1 VFEVRLERRE
11 GEKMEETQTP
21 EGVREREGTGSSCS
35 FYSLVSMV
43 MANPSSTWAR
53 TSTRTSTRKQVK
65 EKAVQSS
72 NNPDTKSSTILW
84 TNSIVVC
91 SVVLSILIRYL
102 TSHWPY
108 SGQGTPP
115 IFGDYEC
122 QRHWQEITVNLP
134 TNQWY
139 VNSSR
144 NDLNYWGLDYPP
156 LSAFHM
162 KLNGLFA
169 RHVAKQEKW
178 VQLEKSRGFESRD
191 HKEFMRMTVLVT
203 DLIFLFS
210 AVLYGFNDGTFDFK
224 TLASVLF
231 YPGMILIDHGHF
243 QYNCVSIGLT
253 LWAIYFIHN
262 QMPFLSSAMFSLALN
277 YKQISLY
284 HALPFFFYLLGF
296 SLSRESLLRNI
307 TCLVGVAFTV
317 IVVFGIVWSPFLFDI
332 NDAVQVFKRLFPV
345 SRGLFEDK
353 VSNIWCP
360 LDVLLKLK
368 RRFSPELL
376 FKMSGGITFI
386 SVIPSGIHLL
396 MNPSVRNF
404 KYNLVISGLSFF
416 LFSFQVHEK
425 GILVA
430 AVPAC
435 LLVTNEPILVT
446 WFLTV
451 STLRYVF
458 RYNLFYLFPD
468 MMNKGNNLILT

>member
-1 VFEVRLERRE
+1 
-11 GEKMEETQTP
+11 
-21 EGVREREGTGSSCS
+21 
-35 FYSLVSMV
+35 
-43 MANPSSTWAR
+43 
-53 TSTRTSTRKQVK
+53 
-65 EKAVQSS
+65 
-72 NNPDTKSSTILW
+72 
-84 TNSIVVC
+84 
-91 SVVLSILIRYL
+91 
-102 TSHWPY
+102 
-108 SGQGTPP
+108 
-115 IFGDYEC
+115 
-122 QRHWQEITVNLP
+122 
-134 TNQWY
+134 
-139 VNSSR
+139 
-144 NDLNYWGLDYPP
+144 
-156 LSAFHM
+156 
-162 KLNGLFA
+162 
-169 RHVAKQEKW
+169 
-178 VQLEKSRGFESRD
+178 
-191 HKEFMRMTVLVT
+191 
-203 DLIFLFS
+203 
-210 AVLYGFNDGTFDFK
+210 
-224 TLASVLF
+224 
-231 YPGMILIDHGHF
+231 
-243 QYNCVSIGLT
+243 
-253 LWAIYFIHN
+253 
-262 QMPFLSSAMFSLALN
+262 MFSLALN

-468 MMNKGNNLILT
+468 MMNKGNNLILTWDIIFISREKRCLEQISD